1 MLLFLQDTS
10 ELISRVFVCV
20 DLTESALF
28 SVRTPF
34 ALLKELVVTL
44 AFHADSATLQGV
56 LDQ

>member
-10 ELISRVFVCV
+10 ELISRV
-20 DLTESALF
+20 LLLLNLPF
-28 SVRTPF
+28 SLLEPLS